1 MVNKKRS
8 VYNVDEDILKRMVA
22 GDTSALEKIKE
33 PEEPTVEEPESL
45 QPSEQTEKKEKT
57 VTVPDKKSPA
67 GKKTVSYSS
76 YEAYEEQYLKV
87 QLTGTRRQTYI
98 HDSLYRILAEVL
110 PVIAPDMSVPTFV
123 NNVLSNHLE
132 QYEDVINGMYNL
144 KANKKPVQCM
154 QWKK

>member
-1 MVNKKRS
+1 MANKNRS
-8 VYNVDEDILKRMVA
+8 IYNVDEDVLKRMVA

-33 PEEPTVEEPESL
+33 QKEQLVEEGKDTKAAE
-45 QPSEQTEKKEKT
+45 QPEKKEKE
-57 VTVPDKKSPA
+57 PAAHKKSTA
-67 GKKTVSYSS
+67 EKKTASPVT
-76 YEAYEEQYLKV
+76 YEEYEKLFLKV

-123 NNVLSNHLE
+123 NNVLLNHLE
-132 QYEDVINGMYNL
+132 QYEDVINGIYNL
-144 KANKKPVQCM
+144 KANKKPVQCV